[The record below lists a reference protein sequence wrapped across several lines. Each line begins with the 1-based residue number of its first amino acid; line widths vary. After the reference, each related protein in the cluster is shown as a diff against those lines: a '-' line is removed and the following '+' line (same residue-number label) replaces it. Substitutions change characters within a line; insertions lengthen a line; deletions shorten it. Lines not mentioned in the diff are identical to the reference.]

1 MVLDMH
7 LEGFSLNSIEVMLS
21 LARLES
27 GGSLLEPLEQDI
39 LLSWCAMVMLT
50 LETAGAPRR
59 PEGVRCSSLLWAC
72 L

>member
-7 LEGFSLNSIEVMLS
+7 LEGFSLSSMEVMLS

-27 GGSLLEPLEQDI
+27 GGSLLEPLEQEI

-50 LETAGAPRR
+50 LETAGLPRR
-59 PEGVRCSSLLWAC
+59 PEGVRC
-72 L
+72 